1 MSLNTAQRDMVI
13 RRRELVGQLRARGM
27 TVREIAA
34 ALAAQKDPIE
44 VSHVT
49 IASDLK
55 ALKKQ
60 WAANAERFIGEH
72 VARQLAELEEA
83 KREARQSKNL
93 DTWARLLALEMKLLG
108 TDAPQKFE
116 DWTGQDWREYAKQY
130 GYTETEVIAEAE
142 RIIAASAR
150 GEFVDSAGSN
160 RIEIR
165 YMGSNVAATPF
176 SATDDQAAGEA
187 L

>member
-1 MSLNTAQRDMVI
+1 MSLNTSQRDI
-13 RRRELVGQLRARGM
+13 ITKRRELVGQLRAKGM

-34 ALAAQKDPIE
+34 ALAASKEHIE

-60 WAANAERFIGEH
+60 WAANAEAFIGEH
-72 VARQLAELEEA
+72 IARELAELEEA
-83 KREARQSKNL
+83 KREARQQGNL

-116 DWTGQDWREYAKQY
+116 DWTGQDWREYAREH
-130 GYTETEVIAEAE
+130 GYTEAEVIAEAE
-142 RIIAASAR
+142 RIISASA
-150 GEFVDSAGSN
+150 GGASV
-160 RIEIR
+160 
-165 YMGSNVAATPF
+165 
-176 SATDDQAAGEA
+176 DQAAGDRVEIDA
-187 L
+187 ERSAAG

>member
-1 MSLNTAQRDMVI
+1 MELNRAHNDKVRI
-13 RRRELVGQLRARGM
+13 RRELVGQLRAKGM

-34 ALAAQKDPIE
+34 ALAASKEHIE

-60 WAANAERFIGEH
+60 WAANAEAYIGEH
-72 VARQLAELEEA
+72 IARQLAELEEA
-83 KREARQSKNL
+83 KREARQKNDL
-93 DTWARLLALEMKLLG
+93 DVWARLFALEMKLLG

-116 DWTGQDWREYAKQY
+116 DWTGRDWREYASEH
-130 GYTETEVIAEAE
+130 GYTEAEVIAEAE

-150 GEFVDSAGSN
+150 GNFVDSAGSHT
-160 RIEIR
+160 E
-165 YMGSNVAATPF
+165 
-176 SATDDQAAGEA
+176 QADSMAE
-187 L
+187 

>member
-1 MSLNTAQRDMVI
+1 MSLNTSQRDIIVK
-13 RRRELVGQLRARGM
+13 RRELVGQLRAKGM

-34 ALAAQKDPIE
+34 ALAASKDRIE

-60 WAANAERFIGEH
+60 WAANAEAYIGEH
-72 VARQLAELEEA
+72 IARELAELAEA
-83 KREARQSKNL
+83 KREARQQGNL

-116 DWTGQDWREYAKQY
+116 DWTGQDWREYAKQH
-130 GYTETEVIAEAE
+130 GYTESEVIAEAE
-142 RIIAASAR
+142 RIIAASA
-150 GEFVDSAGSN
+150 GG
-160 RIEIR
+160 
-165 YMGSNVAATPF
+165 ATV
-176 SATDDQAAGEA
+176 DQAAGYRIEGA
-187 L
+187 ASADGEGAA